1 MAAWRVDGA
10 TRGAGPPNPPAVLPR
25 GAGPPNPPAR
35 RSSRQMVQVVAE
47 PGHELGRDVLP
58 LARELDLSAQV
69 VELVAGVV
77 TAAAGQHAVGAA
89 AARSGPAVG
98 DGQGPQRVGKLDLAS
113 APRRGLTQYAGHRRV
128 ADGGPAAD
136 PDGLTLRRNPP
147 LAH

>member
-1 MAAWRVDGA
+1 MVRRG
-10 TRGAGPPNPPAVLPR
+10 GAGPPNPPAVLPR

-77 TAAAGQHAVGAA
+77 TAAAEQHPGVPA
-89 AARSGPAVG
+89 AARPPPVVRGRPR
-98 DGQGPQRVGKLDLAS
+98 PQPLGALGS
-113 APRRGLTQYAGHRRV
+113 TSPPPEC
-128 ADGGPAAD
+128 PAA
-136 PDGLTLRRNPP
+136 
-147 LAH
+147 

>member
-1 MAAWRVDGA
+1 MVR
-10 TRGAGPPNPPAVLPR
+10 RGGGGPAHPPAVLPR

-77 TAAAGQHAVGAA
+77 TAAAEQHAVDAA
-89 AARSGPAVG
+89 AARPGPVVG
-98 DGQGPQRVGKLDLAS
+98 DRQGPPRGRKLDLLS
-113 APRRGLTQYAGHRRV
+113 PPPR
-128 ADGGPAAD
+128 GPT
-136 PDGLTLRRNPP
+136 PYPHTP
-147 LAH
+147 